1 MLRGTTPQLTFNMP
15 IDITNAA
22 EVWLTFSQNKR
33 EIFTLTKKDME
44 ITAKSVVCR
53 LTQKQTLS
61 LDASKRLEMQF
72 RVGFG
77 GATQRDAFASNIIA
91 TTVEEILKDGEI

>member
-44 ITAKSVVCR
+44 ITSKSGVCR
-53 LTQKQTLS
+53 LTQKQTLA
-61 LDASKRLEMQF
+61 LDANKRLEMQF

-77 GATQRDAFASNIIA
+77 GTTRRDAVASNIIT